1 MARTANCPSC
11 GAQVAFRA
19 AASVLAVCEYCRS
32 TLLRKGAD
40 LENLGKMAELA
51 EDTSLVRL
59 GTEGRY
65 EGVHFAVVGRIQL
78 QYGKGIWNEWHLL
91 YDSQRSGWLGEGYG
105 RTFVTNLKAVKEP
118 IPPFAEL
125 KVGSTVKLDGKN
137 FNVAGLET
145 ARCIA
150 GEGELPFEVGAGYD
164 VQTADLYGGAYFAT
178 IDYSETPPF
187 VFIGEQVDP
196 ATLKLTHTRDPA
208 AITVA
213 AEAIKCTGCGAP
225 LTVHKAAIETVACGT
240 CGAVLDATDRAY
252 KVVQQINTPRLV
264 EPRLALGSKGRLH
277 GAEYEV
283 IGFMIRKIEVEL
295 EEFRWGEYLL
305 FNPAEGFRWLTEYRG
320 HWNFVKATRHPP
332 ALAGGN
338 TASYLGKGFKHFQGS
353 RPEVEYVAGEFY
365 WQVRAG
371 DTNHLDD
378 YVNPPLLLS
387 AEGTDKEMVWSV
399 SEYTE
404 PETVAKAFGL
414 KMPLPDRRGVFANQP
429 APVVAGRYWGVFALM
444 AVAALL
450 IHAVFSFGGGGKVYE
465 KVLWVPP
472 RGEHTLETEMFDV
485 KGRATNLVVRN
496 HTDLYN
502 GWASMNLSLVDAEKG
517 AVYRVGREI
526 SYYAGS
532 DWSEGNRTGEAVFTR
547 IPAGRYYLSIDAEVH
562 PDRLKPMQTVLEVL
576 RDVPSTLNLWIL
588 LGLLA
593 VIPVYMFYR
602 KSSFEIARWAESDH
616 PLVTEGDS
624 SDDC

>member
-1 MARTANCPSC
+1 MARAANCPSC

-40 LENLGKMAELA
+40 LENLGKMADLA
-51 EDTSLVRL
+51 EDASLVRL

-65 EGVHFAVVGRIQL
+65 QGVHFAVVGRIQL

-91 YDSQRSGWLGEGYG
+91 YDSRRSGWLGEGYG
-105 RTFVTNLKAVKEP
+105 RTFVTSLKAVKEP
-118 IPPFAEL
+118 IPPFSEL
-125 KVGSTVKLDGKN
+125 KVGATVKLDGKS
-137 FNVAGLET
+137 FTVAGLET

-187 VFIGEQVDP
+187 VFIGEQVEP

-208 AITVA
+208 AMMVA

-225 LTVHKAAIETVACGT
+225 LTVHGPAIETVACGT

-252 KVVQQINTPRLV
+252 KVVQQIKAQRLVAPRL
-264 EPRLALGSKGRLH
+264 PLGAKGRLH

-283 IGFMIRKIEVEL
+283 IGYMIRKIEVVGEAY
-295 EEFRWGEYLL
+295 RWGEYLL
-305 FNPAEGFRWLTEYRG
+305 FNPVEGFRWLTEYGG
-320 HWNFVKATRHPP
+320 HWNFTKATRHPP

-338 TASYLGKGFKHFQGS
+338 TARYLGQTFKHFQGS
-353 RPEVEYVAGEFY
+353 QPEVEYVAGEFY
-365 WQVRAG
+365 WQVRVG

-414 KMPLPDRRGVFANQP
+414 KVPLPDRRGVFANQP
-429 APVVAGRYWGVFALM
+429 APVVAGRYWGVFTLM

-450 IHAVFSFGGGGKVYE
+450 IHAVFSFGGGAKVYE

-472 RGEHTLETEMFDV
+472 RGEHALETEMFDV
-485 KGRATNLVVRN
+485 KGRPTNLVVRN
-496 HTDLYN
+496 STDLYN
-502 GWASMNLSLVDAEKG
+502 GWAYFSLSLVDAEKG

-532 DWSEGNRTGEAVFTR
+532 DWSEGNRSDEAVFSR

-562 PDRLKPMQTVLEVL
+562 PERSNALQASLQVL
-576 RDVPSTLNLWIL
+576 RDVPSTLNLWLL

-624 SDDC
+624 DDS